1 MTVDEMYEAFEAA
14 ANRPYNHDWKP
25 SGEFGTKRRDLHAF
39 LLLEKLLPGS
49 EERIVSAADHDEIWL
64 GVDPE
69 ALAAVITIEQI
80 EELDSCGVMADED
93 HDGLHM
99 FA

>member
-1 MTVDEMYEAFEAA
+1 MTVDELYEAFETAS
-14 ANRPYNHDWKP
+14 NRPYDFNWKP
-25 SGEFGTKRRDLHAF
+25 SGEFGTQRPDLHAF

-49 EERIVSAADHDEIWL
+49 DGDIVTAAEHDEIWL
-64 GVDPE
+64 DIDVE